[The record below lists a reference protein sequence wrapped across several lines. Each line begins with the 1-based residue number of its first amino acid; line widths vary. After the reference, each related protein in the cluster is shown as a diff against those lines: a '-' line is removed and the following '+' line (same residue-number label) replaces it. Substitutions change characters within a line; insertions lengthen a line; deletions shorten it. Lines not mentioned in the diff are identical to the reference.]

1 MRLTTKVRISVAAA
15 VLSLAA
21 MLGLGFA
28 LAQVP
33 GLYIASPTG
42 LEQVN
47 VLVESTGTIVTNP
60 QIQTVTLNQI
70 RNASGHSLVATGTT
84 VTSAPTN
91 VVGNLI
97 ATGAI
102 TTWNVTLPNPAF
114 DGEVFQAVNG
124 TGSTFT
130 SNVTVT
136 AATTPQSQTLAQS
149 YSSQTINAGAAAE
162 WTFDLASL
170 TWYRIR

>member
-1 MRLTTKVRISVAAA
+1 MMRKWII
-15 VLSLAA
+15 
-21 MLGLGFA
+21 GLGALVFAGCIAA

-42 LEQVN
+42 LEQIN
-47 VLVESTGTIVTNP
+47 VLVESTGTAVTNP
-60 QIQTVTLNQI
+60 QIQTVTINQV
-70 RNASGHSLVATGTT
+70 RNSSGHALVSTGTT
-84 VTSAPTN
+84 VTSTPTN
-91 VVGNLI
+91 IVGNLI

-102 TTWNVTLPNPAF
+102 TTWNVTLPNPAY
-114 DGEVFQAVNG
+114 DGEMFQVVNG
-124 TGSTFT
+124 TGSSFT

-136 AATTPQSQTLAQS
+136 AGTTPQNQVLAQS
-149 YSSQTINAGAAAE
+149 FASQSISAGAAAE